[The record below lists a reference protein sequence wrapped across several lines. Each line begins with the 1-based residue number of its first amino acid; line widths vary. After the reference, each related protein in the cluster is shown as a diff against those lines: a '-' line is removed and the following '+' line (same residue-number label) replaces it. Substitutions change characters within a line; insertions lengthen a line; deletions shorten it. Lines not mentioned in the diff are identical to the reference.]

1 MDLQKLFF
9 DMQQEMIAKINVN
22 KNHKNPGAKG
32 TSFESTWIKWFRK
45 YLPDRYSIDS
55 AFIIDHMGNTSQQ
68 MDIVIYDTW
77 YTPFIFK
84 QNKVRY
90 IPAEGVYA
98 VFEVKPDIKGNV
110 GNKSYIAY
118 AGEKIESVRVLKRGA
133 ASYINSGKKQEPRPL
148 TKIIGG
154 ILCNSNGF
162 SHKNNA
168 SIISNLKKL
177 DNFKSIDL
185 GCIADYGSFY
195 IDYYPK
201 EEITEAGVEPYY
213 KFYRNRELL
222 SIHFSKPDH
231 SLVTFFIQLTRYLQ
245 QAIGTIPAINLN
257 NYLAAIGEKLDDQ
270 L

>member
-118 AGEKIESVRVLKRGA
+118 AGEKIESVRVLKRSAGLD
-133 ASYINSGKKQEPRPL
+133 SLYPCIRYRITQ
-148 TKIIGG
+148 
-154 ILCNSNGF
+154 F
-162 SHKNNA
+162 FFNA
-168 SIISNLKKL
+168 S
-177 DNFKSIDL
+177 
-185 GCIADYGSFY
+185 
-195 IDYYPK
+195 
-201 EEITEAGVEPYY
+201 
-213 KFYRNRELL
+213 
-222 SIHFSKPDH
+222 
-231 SLVTFFIQLTRYLQ
+231 
-245 QAIGTIPAINLN
+245 
-257 NYLAAIGEKLDDQ
+257 
-270 L
+270 